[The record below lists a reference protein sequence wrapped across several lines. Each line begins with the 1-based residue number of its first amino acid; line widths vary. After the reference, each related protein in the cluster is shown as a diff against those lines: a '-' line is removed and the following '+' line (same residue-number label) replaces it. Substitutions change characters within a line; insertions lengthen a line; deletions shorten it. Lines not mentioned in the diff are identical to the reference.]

1 MDKITQYKKAIKEIL
16 EVLASRIPVNRPTL
30 KKHLV
35 IDDAKNEYILVSLGP
50 NEVKYYYNVLV
61 HLEIKDGKILIHE
74 ENIDP
79 TIYERLMDKGIAE
92 KDIVPVYLQNY
103 A

>member
-92 KDIVPVYLQNY
+92 KDIVPVYLQNF

>member
-1 MDKITQYKKAIKEIL
+1 MDKITQYKKIIKETL

-35 IDDAKNEYILVSLGP
+35 IDDTKNQYILVSLGP

-79 TIYERLMDKGIAE
+79 SIYERLTDRGIAE
-92 KDIVPVYLQNY
+92 KDIIPVYLQQL

>member
-1 MDKITQYKKAIKEIL
+1 MDKITKYKKIIKEML

-30 KKHLV
+30 KKHLI
-35 IDDAKNEYILVSLGP
+35 IDDTKNEYVLVSMGP
-50 NEVKYYYNVLV
+50 NDTKYYYNVLV

-79 TIYERLMDKGIAE
+79 TIGERMMDKGIAE
-92 KDIVPVYLQNY
+92 NDILPVYLQNY

>member
-1 MDKITQYKKAIKEIL
+1 MDKITQYKKAVKEIL

>member
-1 MDKITQYKKAIKEIL
+1 MDKITLYKKAIKEIL

-35 IDDAKNEYILVSLGP
+35 IDDSKNEYILVSLGP
-50 NEVKYYYNVLV
+50 NEAKYYYNVLV